1 MKKISRL
8 ILVVAILL
16 AALSLGSSQGVLAI
30 EKKARDRA
38 LASAAF
44 IAILDQ
50 DGDMSGSGS
59 GTFISADGLILTN
72 FHVVGDPETGELYR
86 QDGTVGIGVIE
97 DPTEP
102 AIPRFYA
109 QVVVGDPSLDLAV
122 VRVVSYL
129 DGDSLPSNLNLNY
142 IPFGDSETLDFGDDI
157 ISIGF
162 LGVGIVNEVV
172 SLTYTEGHV
181 AGFVSEGGAKVWIK
195 TDALTGPGNSGGMVV
210 NNGGEIIGVHTAG
223 SSDPQSAARISLE
236 RPINLAYELIRQAQ
250 VTEPGQPI
258 TPAKARATPTPTATG
273 GAGGAVWSEFT
284 FATSVDSNYN
294 PIGAADAFDSGV
306 SEVYAVYEYEDME
319 NGQAWLRTWYLDG
332 EAVLSQD
339 ETWDGGENGS
349 GWLNIYNNGGLPDG
363 AYELVVW
370 VEGEQVQDGSFTIGQ
385 PGSTLP
391 ARPADEGVWI
401 QGRIVDAATGRGIR
415 GAAFVALTPGTTVA
429 QFDANPSEDLF
440 YATGQADA
448 QGYFQ
453 LDRALARG
461 ERYSII
467 VGARGYKRI
476 AEDNLLV
483 EEDSESP
490 LELDIELQK
499 GR

>member
-16 AALSLGSSQGVLAI
+16 AALSLGASQSVLAI
-30 EKKARDRA
+30 EEQARDRA

-50 DGDMSGSGS
+50 NGEMMGSGS

-72 FHVVGDPETGELYR
+72 FHVVGNPDTGELYR
-86 QDGTVGIGVIE
+86 RDGLVGIGVIE

-109 QVVVGDPSLDLAV
+109 QVVVGDPTLDLAV

-129 DGDSLPSNLNLNY
+129 DGDPLPARLNLTY
-142 IPFGDSETLDFGDDI
+142 IPFGDSDALGFGDDV

-162 LGVGIVNEVV
+162 PGVGIVDEVI
-172 SLTYTEGHV
+172 SLTYTEGSV
-181 AGFVSEGGAKVWIK
+181 AGFVSEGGVKVWIK
-195 TDALTGPGNSGGMVV
+195 TDALTGPGNSGGMVI
-210 NNGGEIIGVHTAG
+210 NDEGEIIGVHTAG

-236 RPINLAYELIRQAQ
+236 RPINLAYDLIRKAQ
-250 VTEPGQPI
+250 VTEPGQQF
-258 TPAKARATPTPTATG
+258 TPTKRKATPTPAAG

-284 FATSVDSNYN
+284 FATGVDSNYN
-294 PIGAADAFDSGV
+294 PIGVADAFDSGV
-306 SEVYAVYEYEDME
+306 SEVYAVYQYEGME
-319 NGQAWLRTWYLDG
+319 DGLAWSRTWYLDG

-339 ETWDGGENGS
+339 DVWDGGEYGS

-363 AYELVVW
+363 VYGLVVW
-370 VEGEQVQDGSFTIGQ
+370 VGGEKVQEGSFTIGQ
-385 PGSTLP
+385 PGSRLP
-391 ARPADEGVWI
+391 AQSAAEGVWI

-415 GAAFVALTPGTTVA
+415 GAAFVALIPGTTVA
-429 QFDANPSEDLF
+429 QFDANPSEALF
-440 YATGQADA
+440 YAVGQADA

-453 LDRALARG
+453 LDRALERG

-467 VGARGYKRI
+467 IGARGYKRI
-476 AEDNLLV
+476 AKDNLLV
-483 EEDSESP
+483 EEDTESP
-490 LELDIELQK
+490 LELNIELQK

>member
-8 ILVVAILL
+8 FFIVAILL
-16 AALSLGSSQGVLAI
+16 AALSLESSQSALAI
-30 EKKARDRA
+30 EKQARDRA

-50 DGDMSGSGS
+50 GGEMMGTGS
-59 GTFISADGLILTN
+59 GTFISADGLLLTN
-72 FHVVGDPETGELYR
+72 FHVVGDPDTGELYR
-86 QDGTVGIGVIE
+86 QDGLVGIGVIE

-102 AIPRFYA
+102 AVPRFYA
-109 QVVVGDPSLDLAV
+109 QVIIGDPSLDLAV
-122 VRVVSYL
+122 VRVASYL
-129 DGDSLPSNLNLNY
+129 DGDSLPGNLNLSY
-142 IPFGDSETLDFGDDI
+142 LPFGDSDTLGFGDHI

-162 LGVGIVNEVV
+162 PGVGIVNEVV
-172 SLTYTEGHV
+172 SLTYTEGIV
-181 AGFVSEGGAKVWIK
+181 AGFVSEGGVKVWIK

-210 NNGGEIIGVHTAG
+210 NDEGEIIGVHTAG

-236 RPINLAYELIRQAQ
+236 RPINLAYELIRKAQ

-258 TPAKARATPTPTATG
+258 TPAKRSTTTTATTG
-273 GAGGAVWSEFT
+273 DAGGAVWREFT
-284 FATSVDSNYN
+284 FATDVDSKYN
-294 PIGAADAFDSGV
+294 PIGATDTFDSGV
-306 SEVYAVYEYEDME
+306 STVYAVYQYEGME
-319 NGQAWLRTWYLDG
+319 DGRAWSRTWYLDG
-332 EAVLSQD
+332 EAALSQD
-339 ETWDGGENGS
+339 ETWSGGESGN

-363 AYELVVW
+363 AYDLAVW
-370 VEGEQVQDGSFTIGQ
+370 VEGEKVQQGSFTIGQ

-391 ARPADEGVWI
+391 AQLTDEGVWI

-415 GAAFVALTPGTTVA
+415 GAAFVALAPGITVSA
-429 QFDANPSEDLF
+429 FDANSSEDLF

-453 LDRALARG
+453 LDRTLERG

-467 VGARGYKRI
+467 IGARGYKRI
-476 AEDNLLV
+476 AKDNLLV
-483 EEDSESP
+483 EENTESP
-490 LELDIELQK
+490 LEMSIELQK

>member
-1 MKKISRL
+1 M
-8 ILVVAILL
+8 
-16 AALSLGSSQGVLAI
+16 
-30 EKKARDRA
+30 D
-38 LASAAF
+38 
-44 IAILDQ
+44 
-50 DGDMSGSGS
+50 
-59 GTFISADGLILTN
+59 
-72 FHVVGDPETGELYR
+72 
-86 QDGTVGIGVIE
+86 
-97 DPTEP
+97 
-102 AIPRFYA
+102 
-109 QVVVGDPSLDLAV
+109 
-122 VRVVSYL
+122 
-129 DGDSLPSNLNLNY
+129 
-142 IPFGDSETLDFGDDI
+142 
-157 ISIGF
+157 
-162 LGVGIVNEVV
+162 
-172 SLTYTEGHV
+172 
-181 AGFVSEGGAKVWIK
+181 
-195 TDALTGPGNSGGMVV
+195 
-210 NNGGEIIGVHTAG
+210 
-223 SSDPQSAARISLE
+223 
-236 RPINLAYELIRQAQ
+236 
-250 VTEPGQPI
+250 
-258 TPAKARATPTPTATG
+258 
-273 GAGGAVWSEFT
+273 
-284 FATSVDSNYN
+284 
-294 PIGAADAFDSGV
+294 
-306 SEVYAVYEYEDME
+306 

-339 ETWDGGENGS
+339 ETWDGGDHGS

-370 VEGEQVQDGSFTIGQ
+370 VEGEKVQDGSFTIGQ

-415 GAAFVALTPGTTVA
+415 GAAFVALPPGTTVA

>member
-1 MKKISRL
+1 MKKVSRL
-8 ILVVAILL
+8 ILVVAVLL
-16 AALSLGSSQGVLAI
+16 AALSLGSSQSALAI
-30 EKKARDRA
+30 EKQARDRA
-38 LASAAF
+38 LASTAF

-50 DGDMSGSGS
+50 DGEMMGSGS

-72 FHVVGDPETGELYR
+72 FHVVGDPNTGELYH
-86 QDGTVGIGVIE
+86 QDGLVGIGVIK

-129 DGDSLPSNLNLNY
+129 DDDPLPSNLNLTY
-142 IPFGDSETLDFGDDI
+142 LPLGDSDTLGFGDDI

-162 LGVGIVNEVV
+162 PSVGIVNEVV
-172 SLTYTEGHV
+172 SLTYTEGIV
-181 AGFVSEGGAKVWIK
+181 AGFVSEGGVKVWVK
-195 TDALTGPGNSGGMVV
+195 TDALTGPGNSGGMVI
-210 NNGGEIIGVHTAG
+210 NDMGEIVGVHTAG

-236 RPINLAYELIRQAQ
+236 RPINLAYELIRKAQ

-258 TPAKARATPTPTATG
+258 TPVKGRTTTTTTG
-273 GAGGAVWSEFT
+273 DAGDAVWSEFT
-284 FATSVDSNYN
+284 FATGVDSDYN
-294 PIGAADAFDSGV
+294 PIGATDTFASGAP
-306 SEVYAVYEYEDME
+306 EVYAVYQYEGME
-319 NGQAWLRTWYLDG
+319 DSQAWSRTWYLDG
-332 EAVLSQD
+332 KAVLSQD
-339 ETWDGGENGS
+339 DIWDGGESGS
-349 GWLNIYNNGGLPDG
+349 GWLNVYNNGGLPDG
-363 AYELVVW
+363 AYDLVVW
-370 VEGEQVQDGSFTIGQ
+370 VGGEKVQEGSFTIGQ

-391 ARPADEGVWI
+391 AQPTDEGVWI
-401 QGRIVDAATGRGIR
+401 QGSIVDAATGRGIK
-415 GAAFVALTPGTTVA
+415 GAALVALVPGTTVSE
-429 QFDANPSEDLF
+429 FDANPSEDLF

-453 LDRALARG
+453 LDRALERG

-467 VGARGYKRI
+467 IGAKGYKRVT
-476 AEDNLLV
+476 EDNLLV

-490 LELDIELQK
+490 LEVNIELQK

>member
-1 MKKISRL
+1 MQKTSRL

-16 AALSLGSSQGVLAI
+16 AALSLGSSQSVLAI
-30 EKKARDRA
+30 EKKAQDRA

-50 DGDMSGSGS
+50 DGDMDGSGS

-72 FHVVGDPETGELYR
+72 FHVVGDPDTGELYHA
-86 QDGTVGIGVIE
+86 DGMVGIGVIE

-129 DGDSLPSNLNLNY
+129 DGDSLPSNLNLTY
-142 IPFGDSETLDFGDDI
+142 LPFGDSDTLGFGDDI

-162 LGVGIVNEVV
+162 PGVGIVNEVI
-172 SLTYTEGHV
+172 SLTYTEGSV
-181 AGFVSEGGAKVWIK
+181 AGFVSEGGVKVWIK

-210 NNGGEIIGVHTAG
+210 NDAGEIIGVHTAG

-250 VTEPGQPI
+250 VTEPGQPVI
-258 TPAKARATPTPTATG
+258 PAKPRATPTTTTG
-273 GAGGAVWSEFT
+273 DAGGAVWSEFT
-284 FATSVDSNYN
+284 FATGVDSNYN
-294 PIGAADAFDSGV
+294 PIGAADAFESGV
-306 SEVYAVYEYEDME
+306 SEVYAVYQYEDME
-319 NGQAWLRTWYLDG
+319 DGQAWLRTWYLDG

-349 GWLNIYNNGGLPDG
+349 GWLNIYNNGGLPDA
-363 AYELVVW
+363 AYDLVVW
-370 VEGEQVQDGSFTIGQ
+370 VEGEKVQEGSFTVGQ
-385 PGSTLP
+385 PGSILP
-391 ARPADEGVWI
+391 ARPKDEGVWI

-415 GAAFVALTPGTTVA
+415 GAAFVALAPGTTIA
-429 QFDANPSEDLF
+429 DFDANPSEDLF
-440 YATGQADA
+440 YASGQADA
-448 QGYFQ
+448 KGYFQ
-453 LDRALARG
+453 LDRALERG
-461 ERYSII
+461 EGYSVI

-476 AEDNLLV
+476 AEANLLV

-490 LELDIELQK
+490 LEMSIELQK

>member
-16 AALSLGSSQGVLAI
+16 AALSLGSSQSALAI
-30 EKKARDRA
+30 EKQARDQA

-50 DGDMSGSGS
+50 DGEMMGSGS

-72 FHVVGDPETGELYR
+72 FHVVGDPDTGELYH
-86 QDGTVGIGVIE
+86 QNGLVGIGVIE

-102 AIPRFYA
+102 AIFRFYA

-129 DGDSLPSNLNLNY
+129 DGDSLPGNLNLTY
-142 IPFGDSETLDFGDDI
+142 LPLGDSETLGFGDDI

-162 LGVGIVNEVV
+162 PGIGIVDEVV
-172 SLTYTEGHV
+172 SLTYTEGIV
-181 AGFVSEGGAKVWIK
+181 AGFVSEGGTKVWIK
-195 TDALTGPGNSGGMVV
+195 TDALTGPGNSGGMVT
-210 NNGGEIIGVHTAG
+210 NDEGEIIGVHTAG

-236 RPINLAYELIRQAQ
+236 RPINLAYELIRKAQ
-250 VTEPGQPI
+250 VTEPGQPV
-258 TPAKARATPTPTATG
+258 TPVKRRTTTTTTTG
-273 GAGGAVWSEFT
+273 DAGDAVWGEFT
-284 FATSVDSNYN
+284 FATDVDSDYN
-294 PIGAADAFDSGV
+294 PIGATDTFDSGV
-306 SEVYAVYEYEDME
+306 SKVYAVYQYEGME
-319 NGQAWLRTWYLDG
+319 DGQAWSRTWYLDG
-332 EAVLSQD
+332 EAALSQD
-339 ETWDGGENGS
+339 ETWDDGESGN

-363 AYELVVW
+363 AYDLVVW
-370 VEGEQVQDGSFTIGQ
+370 VGGEEVQEGSFTIGQ

-391 ARPADEGVWI
+391 VQPTDEGVWI
-401 QGRIVDAATGRGIR
+401 QGSIVDAATGRGIK
-415 GAAFVALTPGTTVA
+415 GATFVALVPGTTVSD
-429 QFDANPSEDLF
+429 FDANPSEGLF
-440 YATGQADA
+440 YAVGQADA

-453 LDRALARG
+453 LDQALERG

-467 VGARGYKRI
+467 IGARGYKRI
-476 AEDNLLV
+476 AKNNLLV

-490 LELDIELQK
+490 LEMTIELQK

>member
-16 AALSLGSSQGVLAI
+16 AALSLGSSQNALAI
-30 EKKARDRA
+30 EKQARDRA

-50 DGDMSGSGS
+50 DGEMKGSGS

-72 FHVVGDPETGELYR
+72 FHVVGDPDTGELYR
-86 QDGTVGIGVIE
+86 QDGLVGIGVIE
-97 DPTEP
+97 DPAEP

-109 QVVVGDPSLDLAV
+109 QVVVSDPSLDLAA

-129 DGDSLPSNLNLNY
+129 DGDSLPSNLNLTY
-142 IPFGDSETLDFGDDI
+142 ISFGDSDTLGFGDDI
-157 ISIGF
+157 ITIGF
-162 LGVGIVNEVV
+162 PGVGIVDEVV
-172 SLTYTEGHV
+172 SLTYTEGIV
-181 AGFVSEGGAKVWIK
+181 AGFVSEGGVKVWIK
-195 TDALTGPGNSGGMVV
+195 TDALTGPGNSGGMVI
-210 NNGGEIIGVHTAG
+210 NDEGEIIGVHTAG

-250 VTEPGQPI
+250 VTEPGQPV
-258 TPAKARATPTPTATG
+258 TPAKGKATPTPTAG
-273 GAGGAVWSEFT
+273 GAGGAVWGEFT
-284 FATSVDSNYN
+284 FAKDVDSEYN
-294 PIGAADAFDSGV
+294 PIGASDVFDSGV
-306 SEVYAVYEYEDME
+306 SEIYAVYQYEGME
-319 NGQAWLRTWYLDG
+319 DGKAWSRTWYLDG

-339 ETWDGGENGS
+339 DTWNGGENGN

-363 AYELVVW
+363 AYGLAVW
-370 VEGEQVQDGSFTIGQ
+370 VGGEKVQEGSFTIGQ
-385 PGSTLP
+385 VGSTLP
-391 ARPADEGVWI
+391 VQPTDEGVWI
-401 QGRIVDAATGRGIR
+401 QGRIVDAATGRGIK
-415 GAAFVALTPGTTVA
+415 GALFAALFPGTTVA
-429 QFDANPSEDLF
+429 DFDASPSEDLF
-440 YATGQADA
+440 YAVGQADA

-453 LDRALARG
+453 LDQALERG

-467 VGARGYKRI
+467 IGARGYKRV

-483 EEDSESP
+483 EEDTESP
-490 LELDIELQK
+490 LEMNIELQK

>member
-8 ILVVAILL
+8 LLIVSILL
-16 AALSLGSSQGVLAI
+16 AALSLRSSQTALAI
-30 EKKARDRA
+30 EKKGRDQA

-50 DGDMSGSGS
+50 DGEMMGSGS

-72 FHVVGDPETGELYR
+72 FHVVGDPDTEELYR
-86 QDGTVGIGVIE
+86 QDGLVGIGVIE

-129 DGDSLPSNLNLNY
+129 DGDSLPSNLNLTY
-142 IPFGDSETLDFGDDI
+142 IPFGDSDTLDFGDGI
-157 ISIGF
+157 ISIGYP
-162 LGVGIVNEVV
+162 GVGIVDEVV

-181 AGFVSEGGAKVWIK
+181 AGFVSEGGVKVWIK
-195 TDALTGPGNSGGMVV
+195 TDALTGPGNSGGMVI
-210 NNGGEIIGVHTAG
+210 NDEGDIIAIHTAG

-250 VTEPGQPI
+250 VTEPGQPV
-258 TPAKARATPTPTATG
+258 TPAKLTATPTPTAG
-273 GAGGAVWSEFT
+273 GARGAVWSEFT
-284 FATSVDSNYN
+284 FAEDVDSDYN
-294 PIGAADAFDSGV
+294 PIGATDAFDSGV
-306 SEVYAVYEYEDME
+306 SEVYAAYQYEDME
-319 NGQAWLRTWYLDG
+319 DGLPWSRTWYLDG

-339 ETWDGGENGS
+339 DTWDGGEYGN
-349 GWLNIYNNGGLPDG
+349 GWLNIYNNSGLPDG
-363 AYELVVW
+363 AYDLAVW
-370 VEGEQVQDGSFTIGQ
+370 VGGEKVQEGSFTLGQ

-391 ARPADEGVWI
+391 VQPTDEGVWI
-401 QGRIVDAATGRGIR
+401 QGRIVDAATGRGIK
-415 GAAFVALTPGTTVA
+415 GAAFVALVPGTTVSK
-429 QFDANPSEDLF
+429 FDANPSEDLF
-440 YATGQADA
+440 YAAGQADA

-453 LDRALARG
+453 LDQALERG
-461 ERYSII
+461 ERYSVII
-467 VGARGYKRI
+467 GAKGYKRI
-476 AEDNLLV
+476 AKNNLLV

-490 LELDIELQK
+490 LEMSIELQK
-499 GR
+499 VR

>member
-8 ILVVAILL
+8 ILVIAVLL
-16 AALSLGSSQGVLAI
+16 AALSLGSSQSVLAI
-30 EKKARDRA
+30 EKQTRNRA

-50 DGDMSGSGS
+50 DGEMIGSGS

-72 FHVVGDPETGELYR
+72 FHVVGDPDTGELYR

-109 QVVVGDPSLDLAV
+109 QVVVADPSLDLSV

-129 DGDSLPSNLNLNY
+129 DGDSLPSRLNLTY
-142 IPFGDSETLDFGDDI
+142 LSLGDSDTLGFGDDI

-162 LGVGIVNEVV
+162 LGVGIVDEVV
-172 SLTYTEGHV
+172 SLTYTEGIV
-181 AGFVSEGGAKVWIK
+181 AGFVSEGGAKVWVK

-210 NNGGEIIGVHTAG
+210 NDEGELIGVHTAG

-236 RPINLAYELIRQAQ
+236 RPINLAYELIRKAQ
-250 VTEPGQPI
+250 VTEPGQPV
-258 TPAKARATPTPTATG
+258 TPAKGRTTTTTTTG
-273 GAGGAVWSEFT
+273 GAGDAVWSEFT
-284 FATSVDSNYN
+284 FATDVDSDYN
-294 PIGAADAFDSGV
+294 PIGATDTFDSGV
-306 SEVYAVYEYEDME
+306 SEVYAIYQYEGMEDS
-319 NGQAWLRTWYLDG
+319 QSWSRTWYLDG

-339 ETWDGGENGS
+339 DTWDGGESGS
-349 GWLNIYNNGGLPDG
+349 GWLNIYNDGGLPDG
-363 AYELVVW
+363 AYGLVVW
-370 VEGEQVQDGSFTIGQ
+370 VGGEKVREGSFTIGQ
-385 PGSTLP
+385 PGSTVP
-391 ARPADEGVWI
+391 SQPTDEGVWI
-401 QGRIVDAATGRGIR
+401 QGRIVDAATGRGIK
-415 GAAFVALTPGTTVA
+415 GAAFVALVPGTTVA

-440 YATGQADA
+440 YAAGQADA

-453 LDRALARG
+453 LDQALERG
-461 ERYSII
+461 ESYSII
-467 VGARGYKRI
+467 IGAKGYKRI
-476 AEDNLLV
+476 AENNLLV
-483 EEDSESP
+483 EEDTESP
-490 LELDIELQK
+490 LEMNIELQK

>member
-1 MKKISRL
+1 MKKISCLFL
-8 ILVVAILL
+8 IVVMLL
-16 AALSLGSSQGVLAI
+16 AALSLGSSQSALAI
-30 EKKARDRA
+30 EKKARDQA

-50 DGDMSGSGS
+50 NGEMMGTGS
-59 GTFISADGLILTN
+59 GTFISADGLVLTN
-72 FHVVGDPETGELYR
+72 FHVVGDPDTGELYR
-86 QDGTVGIGVIE
+86 QDGLVGIGVIE

-122 VRVVSYL
+122 VRVASYL
-129 DGDSLPSNLNLNY
+129 DGDSLPSHLNLTY
-142 IPFGDSETLDFGDDI
+142 IPFSDSDTLDFGDDI

-162 LGVGIVNEVV
+162 PGVGIVDEVV

-181 AGFVSEGGAKVWIK
+181 AGFVSEGGVKVWIK
-195 TDALTGPGNSGGMVV
+195 TDALTGPGNSGGMVI
-210 NNGGEIIGVHTAG
+210 NEEGEVIGVHTAG

-236 RPINLAYELIRQAQ
+236 RPINLAYELIRKAQ
-250 VTEPGQPI
+250 VTEPGQPVI
-258 TPAKARATPTPTATG
+258 PAKGGTTPTTTTG
-273 GAGGAVWSEFT
+273 DAGDAVWSEFT
-284 FATSVDSNYN
+284 FATDVDSNYN
-294 PIGAADAFDSGV
+294 PIGATDAFESGV
-306 SEVYAVYEYEDME
+306 PKVYATYEYEGME
-319 NGQAWLRTWYLDG
+319 DGKAWSRTWYLDE

-339 ETWDGGENGS
+339 ETWDGGEDGH

-363 AYELVVW
+363 AYDLAVW
-370 VEGEQVQDGSFTIGQ
+370 VGGEKVQEGSFTIGQ

-391 ARPADEGVWI
+391 AQPTDEGVWI

-415 GAAFVALTPGTTVA
+415 GAAFVALAPGTGVSA
-429 QFDANPSEDLF
+429 FDANPSEDLF

-453 LDRALARG
+453 LDRALERG
-461 ERYSII
+461 ERYSIVI
-467 VGARGYKRI
+467 GAKGYKRI
-476 AEDNLLV
+476 AKDNLLV
-483 EEDSESP
+483 EEDTESP
-490 LELDIELQK
+490 LEMNIELQK

>member
-16 AALSLGSSQGVLAI
+16 ATLSLGASQSVLAI
-30 EKKARDRA
+30 EKQARDQA

-44 IAILDQ
+44 VAILDE
-50 DGDMSGSGS
+50 DGDMAGSGS
-59 GTFISADGLILTN
+59 GTFISADGLVLTN
-72 FHVVGDPETGELYR
+72 FHVVGDPDTGELYR
-86 QDGTVGIGVIE
+86 QDGMVGIGVIE

-129 DGDSLPSNLNLNY
+129 DGDSLPSNLNLTY
-142 IPFGDSETLDFGDDI
+142 IPFGDSENLGFGDDI

-162 LGVGIVNEVV
+162 PGVGIVDEVI
-172 SLTYTEGHV
+172 SLTYTEGSV
-181 AGFVSEGGAKVWIK
+181 AGFVSEAGVKVWIK

-210 NNGGEIIGVHTAG
+210 NDEGEIIGVHTAG

-236 RPINLAYELIRQAQ
+236 RPINLAYELIRKAQ

-258 TPAKARATPTPTATG
+258 TPAKGGTTPTTTTG
-273 GAGGAVWSEFT
+273 DAGDAVWSQFT
-284 FATSVDSNYN
+284 FAEDVDSDYN
-294 PIGAADAFDSGV
+294 PIGATDAFDSGV
-306 SEVYAVYEYEDME
+306 SKVYAVYEYESME
-319 NGQAWLRTWYLDG
+319 DGKAWSRTWYLDG

-339 ETWDGGENGS
+339 ETWDGGESGN
-349 GWLNIYNNGGLPDG
+349 GWLNIHNNGGLPDG
-363 AYELVVW
+363 AYDLVVW
-370 VEGEQVQDGSFTIGQ
+370 VGGEEVQEGSFTIGQ
-385 PGSTLP
+385 VGSTLP
-391 ARPADEGVWI
+391 AQPTDEGVWI
-401 QGRIVDAATGRGIR
+401 QGRIVDAATGRGIK
-415 GAAFVALTPGTTVA
+415 GALFAALVPGTTVA
-429 QFDANPSEDLF
+429 DFDANPSEDLF
-440 YATGQADA
+440 YAVGQADA

-453 LDRALARG
+453 LDWALERG
-461 ERYSII
+461 ETYSLI

-490 LELDIELQK
+490 LEVTIELEK

>member
-8 ILVVAILL
+8 MLVVAVLL
-16 AALSLGSSQGVLAI
+16 AALSLGSSQSALAI
-30 EKKARDRA
+30 EKQARDRA

-50 DGDMSGSGS
+50 NGDMMGSGS

-86 QDGTVGIGVIE
+86 QDGVVGIGVIE
-97 DPTEP
+97 DPAEP

-129 DGDSLPSNLNLNY
+129 DGDPLPSNLNLTY
-142 IPFGDSETLDFGDDI
+142 LPLGDSDTLGFGDDI

-162 LGVGIVNEVV
+162 PGVGIVDEVV
-172 SLTYTEGHV
+172 SLTYTEGIV
-181 AGFVSEGGAKVWIK
+181 AGFVSEGGVKVWIK
-195 TDALTGPGNSGGMVV
+195 TDALTGPGNSGGMVI
-210 NNGGEIIGVHTAG
+210 NDEGEIIGVHTAG

-236 RPINLAYELIRQAQ
+236 RPINLAYDLIRKAQ

-258 TPAKARATPTPTATG
+258 TPAKRKATPTPAAG

-284 FATSVDSNYN
+284 FATGVDSNYN
-294 PIGAADAFDSGV
+294 PIGATDTFDSGV
-306 SEVYAVYEYEDME
+306 SEVYAVYQYEGME
-319 NGQAWLRTWYLDG
+319 DGLPWSRTWYLDG

-339 ETWDGGENGS
+339 DIWDSGESGS
-349 GWLNIYNNGGLPDG
+349 GWLSVYNDGGLPDG
-363 AYELVVW
+363 AYGLAVW
-370 VEGEQVQDGSFTIGQ
+370 VGGEKVQEGSFTIGQ

-391 ARPADEGVWI
+391 VQPTDEGVWI
-401 QGRIVDAATGRGIR
+401 QGRIVDADTGRGIK
-415 GAAFVALTPGTTVA
+415 GAVFAALVPGTTVA
-429 QFDANPSEDLF
+429 DFDANPSEDLF
-440 YATGQADA
+440 YAVGQADA

-453 LDRALARG
+453 LDQALERG

-467 VGARGYKRI
+467 IGARGYKRI
-476 AEDNLLV
+476 AKDNLLV
-483 EEDSESP
+483 EEDTESP
-490 LELDIELQK
+490 LEVNIGLQR

>member
-8 ILVVAILL
+8 MLVVAVLL
-16 AALSLGSSQGVLAI
+16 AALSPGSSQSALAI
-30 EKKARDRA
+30 EKQARDRA

-50 DGDMSGSGS
+50 NGDMMGSGS

-86 QDGTVGIGVIE
+86 QDGVVGIGVIE
-97 DPTEP
+97 DPAEP

-129 DGDSLPSNLNLNY
+129 DGDPLPSNLNLTY
-142 IPFGDSETLDFGDDI
+142 LPLGDSDTLGFGDDI

-162 LGVGIVNEVV
+162 PGVGIVDEVV
-172 SLTYTEGHV
+172 SLTYTEGIV
-181 AGFVSEGGAKVWIK
+181 AGFVSEGGVKVWIK
-195 TDALTGPGNSGGMVV
+195 TDALTGPGNSGGMVI
-210 NNGGEIIGVHTAG
+210 NDEGEIIGVHTAG

-236 RPINLAYELIRQAQ
+236 RPINLAYDLIRKAQ

-258 TPAKARATPTPTATG
+258 TPAKRKATPTPAAG

-284 FATSVDSNYN
+284 FATGVDSNYN
-294 PIGAADAFDSGV
+294 PIGATDTFDSGV
-306 SEVYAVYEYEDME
+306 SEVYAVYQYEGME
-319 NGQAWLRTWYLDG
+319 DGLPWSRTWYLDG

-339 ETWDGGENGS
+339 DIWDSGESGS
-349 GWLNIYNNGGLPDG
+349 GWLSVYNDGGLPDG
-363 AYELVVW
+363 AYGLAVW
-370 VEGEQVQDGSFTIGQ
+370 VGGEKVQEGSFTIGQ

-391 ARPADEGVWI
+391 VQPTDEGVWI
-401 QGRIVDAATGRGIR
+401 QGRIVDADTGRGIK
-415 GAAFVALTPGTTVA
+415 GAVFAALVPGTTVA
-429 QFDANPSEDLF
+429 DFDANPSEDLF
-440 YATGQADA
+440 YAVGQADA

-453 LDRALARG
+453 LDQALERG

-467 VGARGYKRI
+467 IGARGYKRI
-476 AEDNLLV
+476 AKDNLLV
-483 EEDSESP
+483 EEDTESP
-490 LELDIELQK
+490 LEVNIGLQR

>member
-1 MKKISRL
+1 MKKISRPFL
-8 ILVVAILL
+8 IVAILL
-16 AALSLGSSQGVLAI
+16 TVLSLESSQSALAI
-30 EKKARDRA
+30 EKQTRNRA

-50 DGDMSGSGS
+50 DGEMIGAGS
-59 GTFISADGLILTN
+59 GTFISADGLALTN
-72 FHVVGDPETGELYR
+72 FHVVGDPDTGELYN
-86 QDGTVGIGVIE
+86 QDGVVGIGVIE

-129 DGDSLPSNLNLNY
+129 DGDSLPSNLNLTY
-142 IPFGDSETLDFGDDI
+142 LPFGDSDTLGFGDDI

-172 SLTYTEGHV
+172 SLTYTEGIV
-181 AGFVSEGGAKVWIK
+181 AGFVSEGGVKVWIK
-195 TDALTGPGNSGGMVV
+195 TDALTGPGNSGGMVINDV
-210 NNGGEIIGVHTAG
+210 GELIGVHTAG

-236 RPINLAYELIRQAQ
+236 RPINLAYELIRKAQ

-258 TPAKARATPTPTATG
+258 TPAKRSTTTTTATG
-273 GAGGAVWSEFT
+273 DAGGAVWSEFT
-284 FATSVDSNYN
+284 FATDVDSDYN
-294 PIGAADAFDSGV
+294 PIGATDAFDSGV
-306 SEVYAVYEYEDME
+306 SQVYAIYQYEGMED
-319 NGQAWLRTWYLDG
+319 GRAWSRTWYLDG
-332 EAVLSQD
+332 EAALSQD
-339 ETWDGGENGS
+339 DTWSGGESGN
-349 GWLNIYNNGGLPDG
+349 GWLNIHNNGGLPDG
-363 AYELVVW
+363 AYDLVVW
-370 VEGEQVQDGSFTIGQ
+370 VGGEEVQEGSCTIGQ

-391 ARPADEGVWI
+391 VRPTDEGVWI

-415 GAAFVALTPGTTVA
+415 GAAFVALTPGITVST
-429 QFDANPSEDLF
+429 FDANPSEDLF

-453 LDRALARG
+453 LDQALERG
-461 ERYSII
+461 ERYSVII
-467 VGARGYKRI
+467 GARGYKRI
-476 AEDNLLV
+476 AKDNLLV
-483 EEDSESP
+483 EEDAESP
-490 LELDIELQK
+490 LEMSIELQK

>member
-8 ILVVAILL
+8 LLIVTILL
-16 AALSLGSSQGVLAI
+16 AALSLRSSQTALAI
-30 EKKARDRA
+30 EKKGRDHA

-50 DGDMSGSGS
+50 DGEMIGSGS

-72 FHVVGDPETGELYR
+72 FHVVGDPDTEELYH
-86 QDGTVGIGVIE
+86 QDGLVGIGVIE

-129 DGDSLPSNLNLNY
+129 DGDSLPSNLNLTY
-142 IPFGDSETLDFGDDI
+142 IPFGDSDTLDFGDGI

-162 LGVGIVNEVV
+162 PGVGIVDEVV

-181 AGFVSEGGAKVWIK
+181 AGFVSEGGVKVWIK
-195 TDALTGPGNSGGMVV
+195 TDALTGPGNSGGMVISDE
-210 NNGGEIIGVHTAG
+210 GEIIGVHTAG

-250 VTEPGQPI
+250 VTEPGQPVA
-258 TPAKARATPTPTATG
+258 PAKLTATPTPTAG
-273 GAGGAVWSEFT
+273 GARGAVWSEFT
-284 FATSVDSNYN
+284 FAEDVDSDYN
-294 PIGAADAFDSGV
+294 PIGATDAFDSGV

-319 NGQAWLRTWYLDG
+319 DGLPWSRTWYLDG

-339 ETWDGGENGS
+339 DTWDGGEYGN
-349 GWLNIYNNGGLPDG
+349 GWLNVYNNSGLPDG
-363 AYELVVW
+363 AYDLAVW
-370 VEGEQVQDGSFTIGQ
+370 VGGEKVQEGSFTIGQ

-391 ARPADEGVWI
+391 VQSTDEGVWI
-401 QGRIVDAATGRGIR
+401 QGRIVDAATRRGIK
-415 GAAFVALTPGTTVA
+415 GAAFVALVPGTTVSK
-429 QFDANPSEDLF
+429 FDANPSEDLF
-440 YATGQADA
+440 YAVGQADA

-453 LDRALARG
+453 LDQVLERG
-461 ERYSII
+461 ERYSVII
-467 VGARGYKRI
+467 GAKGYKRI
-476 AEDNLLV
+476 AKNNLLV

-490 LELDIELQK
+490 LEMNIELQK